1 MVNNMCR
8 LMGLDIGERRIGV
21 AVSDLLGLTAQP
33 LEVIHRGESKRVL
46 HEIAD
51 LVRKY
56 EVTEF
61 VVGLPVR
68 TTGKEGPESERVK
81 GFVSE
86 LTDFVGLPVHWV
98 DERFTTTI
106 AEKALMEKGLK
117 TPARRQVVDKVA
129 AALILQSYLDRR
141 RNDGVR
147 G

>member
-1 MVNNMCR
+1 
-8 LMGLDIGERRIGV
+8 MGLDIGERRIGV
-21 AVSDLLGLTAQP
+21 AVSDLLGITAQP
-33 LEVIHRGESKRVL
+33 LEVIHRGENKRVL
-46 HEIAD
+46 QEIAD

-81 GFVSE
+81 GFISE